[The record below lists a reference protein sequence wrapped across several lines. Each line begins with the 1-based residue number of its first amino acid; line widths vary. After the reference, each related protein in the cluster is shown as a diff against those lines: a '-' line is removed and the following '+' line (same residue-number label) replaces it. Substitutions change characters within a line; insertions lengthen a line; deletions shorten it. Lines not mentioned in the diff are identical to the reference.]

1 MDQQDTNDNIITL
14 IDDQGNKVE
23 LDLINAF
30 EFEGQNFLLV
40 AELDSDEAMLMIET
54 ENGYKICDD
63 EELFGRISAY
73 IEENELLIS

>member
-1 MDQQDTNDNIITL
+1 MDQQDTNDKIITL

-30 EFEGQNFLLV
+30 EFEGHNFLLV

-63 EELFGRISAY
+63 EELFNRVSVY

>member
-40 AELDSDEAMLMIET
+40 AELDSDEAMLMVET

-63 EELFGRISAY
+63 EELFNRVSVY

>member
-63 EELFGRISAY
+63 EELFSRVSAY